1 MLAASY
7 AAFQPLAR
15 NSRRLPRQ
23 RSRRARTNSLL
34 PHHFRPKRGF
44 ISILVLAEVDGPA
57 RSRSDPNLPGTALDL
72 RDRRDAPS
80 LRGSL
85 SDSAGPVRPT
95 LHSYRHPRPLPPFQR
110 KPPPR
115 RGRPPTTPPD
125 G

>member
-57 RSRSDPNLPGTALDL
+57 RSSSDPNLRGTALDL

-85 SDSAGPVRPT
+85 SDSDRPP
-95 LHSYRHPRPLPPFQR
+95 RHTLPPYPHPAALPR
-110 KPPPR
+110 LHPKPPP
-115 RGRPPTTPPD
+115 PLTP
-125 G
+125 